1 MRLKRLMAILL
12 CLCMALTLLPTAA
25 LAADEGQT
33 IYVGDAVLTTTAE
46 NPTVYA
52 RTEDGAVTTDGAN
65 ESSYNIK
72 WDGAT
77 LTLNNA
83 VITQGSY
90 KGAAIY
96 YHDRYTAIHLVL
108 MGESTVTGPNSSEGS
123 CGIDVSGDLTID
135 GSGTLTVTGGDVT
148 VTDTTYAISYGIDAP
163 DIIISSGTVTATGGT
178 VSGNNAISYGIDA
191 SDITIS
197 GGIVNATGGTAASGN
212 ADDSDAESCGIYA
225 DNVIVSGGAVTAT
238 GGSASGNSLSFGIIA
253 ENVTVSDGTATA
265 TGGEVSGNNAY
276 SCGINGSL
284 IHI

>member
-25 LAADEGQT
+25 LAAAVGET
-33 IYVGDAVLTTTAE
+33 IHVGGVALTSTEAT
-46 NPTVYA
+46 PTVYA
-52 RTEDGAVTTDGAN
+52 RTVGGAVTTDGAN

-108 MGESTVTGPNSSEGS
+108 MGESSVTGPNSSEGS

-197 GGIVNATGGTAASGN
+197 GGIVNATGGTCLLYTSDA
-212 ADDSDAESCGIYA
+212 ADD
-225 DNVIVSGGAVTAT
+225 
-238 GGSASGNSLSFGIIA
+238 
-253 ENVTVSDGTATA
+253 
-265 TGGEVSGNNAY
+265 
-276 SCGINGSL
+276 
-284 IHI
+284 